1 MSVKDD
7 TSNPV
12 PVQCNIIQFHM
23 IPYNAVHFYALE
35 HNSMHLV
42 WKSTLLIHFDGSLDC
57 ASLNWRQI
65 TVSSWGCF
73 YLAIAIANLYLGL
86 QYVVWKFPLIC
97 LGGAIVE
104 LSSFPLWLILHFLP
118 ETLCFKHIT
127 YDSVWLHHNRFP
139 PWTLWWLIRP
149 HQLHVVLI
157 SRIESYNGQPIRLI
171 WLQWMALIVGNV
183 GFKHNCKSTR

>member
-1 MSVKDD
+1 MQYHTISYDTIQCSALLCIGTQLNALGVKVHAF
-7 TSNPV
+7 NPFWRLTRLR
-12 PVQCNIIQFHM
+12 N
-23 IPYNAVHFYALE
+23 
-35 HNSMHLV
+35 
-42 WKSTLLIHFDGSLDC
+42 C

-65 TVSSWGCF
+65 TVSSWGCL
-73 YLAIAIANLYLGL
+73 YLAIAIANLYLCL

-171 WLQWMALIVGNV
+171 WLQWMAFIVGNV
-183 GFKHNCKSTR
+183 GATISLREGGVIPTPQNQ